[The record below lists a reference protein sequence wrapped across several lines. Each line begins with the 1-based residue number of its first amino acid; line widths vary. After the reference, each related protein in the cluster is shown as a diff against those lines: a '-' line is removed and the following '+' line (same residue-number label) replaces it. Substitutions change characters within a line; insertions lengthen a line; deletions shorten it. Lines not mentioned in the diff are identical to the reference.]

1 MAEVGNI
8 FVRIGANI
16 DSFKRAMKDLEA
28 NIKQIEDSFDGLS
41 SVGDRMTDVG
51 KSLTAGITLPLAT
64 AGGAALKTAIDFES
78 AFAGVRKTVDASEE
92 TLASLREEIRQ
103 MAREMPASAV
113 EIAGVAEAA
122 GQLGIQTENIIGFTR
137 TMIDLGVATNMTA
150 EEAATALA
158 RLANITQMPQEQ
170 FDRLGATIVE
180 LGNNLATTEAE
191 IVEMGLRIAGAG
203 AQIGLAESEI
213 LALAGALSSVG
224 IEAEAGGTAIS
235 RVMITIANA
244 VQEGGEQLGLFAKVA
259 GMSVNDFK
267 QAFQED
273 AAGAI
278 ITFIEGLARMSA
290 EGENVFTILDEL
302 GLSEIRVRD
311 ALLRAS
317 GAGDL
322 FRQSLEMA
330 NQAWDENIALTK
342 EAEQR
347 YGTTES
353 QLIIL
358 WNRIKDIG
366 ITLGDALIPVLLD
379 FINSIQPVIDAI
391 ARAAEWFAALDPA
404 VRNVILVIA
413 GLAAALGPVLIVI
426 GTLLNSLSTIATF
439 LPTLKGAFMALTGP
453 IGLVIAAVAALAAI
467 AYVVYQNWDNITAW
481 LRETWENLKAWA
493 ISTFEAM
500 GEGINNALDWL
511 REAWANFR
519 DRAIEIFEQVVEY
532 FRNLPDRIMSFLS
545 SLPDRMAYW
554 AGYLVGQVLK
564 FFAELPGKTLNFL
577 RQMVNHIINS
587 FRNAYR
593 RGTET
598 VKNLIDR
605 VVQFFRELP
614 GRVAAFVQDMANRV
628 ATWFTQARDQAVTRA
643 SELIS
648 RVSEWFKSLPGR
660 IASYLSSLPGRVGS
674 IFSDVWNAIWRRISS
689 WPGKLWS
696 KAKQIASNFWEGFKK
711 GLGISS
717 PSYVERA
724 FMAIGEQAQTTMAQ
738 LQRLAP
744 RMEPIMARLASPA
757 VPLANAAAL
766 APASSEESLSLSG
779 RYEIVLQVD
788 GREVAR
794 TTAPFL
800 GDELERQRRLY
811 SRARG
816 ER

>member
-16 DSFKRAMKDLEA
+16 DSFKRAMKDVEA
-28 NIKQIEDSFDGLS
+28 QIKQVEDSFDGLTS
-41 SVGDRMTDVG
+41 IGDRLTDAG
-51 KSLTAGITLPLAT
+51 KALTAGITVPLTA

-103 MAREMPASAV
+103 MAKEMPASAV

-213 LALAGALSSVG
+213 LAFAGALSSVG

-244 VQEGGEQLGLFAKVA
+244 VQEGGEQLDLFAKVA
-259 GMSVNDFK
+259 GMSVSDFRK
-267 QAFQED
+267 AFEED
-273 AAGAI
+273 AAMAI
-278 ITFIEGLARMSA
+278 IAFIEGLARMSA

-302 GLSEIRVRD
+302 SLSEIRVRD

-322 FRQSLEMA
+322 FRESLEMA
-330 NQAWDENIALTK
+330 NQAWDENIALTQ

-347 YGTTES
+347 YNTTES
-353 QLIIL
+353 QLTIL
-358 WNRIKDIG
+358 WNRIKDVG

-379 FINSIQPVIDAI
+379 FIDALQPVIDAI

-404 VRNVILVIA
+404 VRNVILAITGIV
-413 GLAAALGPVLIVI
+413 AALGPALIVF
-426 GTLLNSLSTIATF
+426 GSLLNAISTIAAF
-439 LPTLKGAFMALTGP
+439 LPTLKGLFLALTGP
-453 IGLVIAAVAALAAI
+453 IGLVIAAVAGLAAVAFI
-467 AYVVYQNWDNITAW
+467 VYRNWDSIVTW
-481 LRETWENLKAWA
+481 LRETWESLSAWA
-493 ISTFEAM
+493 SSIFESLGQTFDNVVAWLSDTWNSFKEEA
-500 GEGINNALDWL
+500 I
-511 REAWANFR
+511 F
-519 DRAIEIFEQVVEY
+519 IFEQVVNY
-532 FRNLPDRIMSFLS
+532 FKELPDRIMGFLS
-545 SLPDRMAYW
+545 DLPERMAYW
-554 AGYLVGQVLK
+554 AGYLIGRVIK
-564 FFAELPGKTLNFL
+564 FFAELPGKVLGFL
-577 RQMVNHIINS
+577 RQMVNNIITR
-587 FRNAYR
+587 FKEAHRW
-593 RGTET
+593 GTELT
-598 VKNLIDR
+598 KTLINR
-605 VVQFFRELP
+605 VVEFFRGLP
-614 GRVAAFVQDMANRV
+614 GRVANFVRDMASRV
-628 ATWFTQARDQAVTRA
+628 STWFSQARDWAVSRA
-643 SELIS
+643 SELIN

-660 IASYLSSLPGRVGS
+660 IASYLSSLPSRVSS
-674 IFSDVWNAIWRRISS
+674 IFSNVWSAIWNRIKS
-689 WPGKLWS
+689 WPSKLWQ
-696 KAKQIASNFWEGFKK
+696 KAKQIASDFWEGFKK

-724 FMAIGEQAQTTMAQ
+724 FMAIGEQAEATMAQ
-738 LQRLAP
+738 LRRIAP
-744 RMEPIMARLASPA
+744 RMEPIMAKLSSPA
-757 VPLANAAAL
+757 LAVADTAAVF
-766 APASSEESLSLSG
+766 APTEESLAING
-779 RYEIVLQVD
+779 RYEIVLMLD

-794 TTAPFL
+794 TTAPYL
-800 GDELERQRRLY
+800 GDELERQRRIF